1 LNGGR
6 PGRKGVI
13 LGNSDGEWIGG
24 LKSGRRSS
32 RTIQTTLWGLDYG
45 LHSFWMALD
54 DAAMHLR
61 YRTCPPLIGSPQT
74 PLRSTDTE
82 LLLLVPTLLIVMSE
96 GIRCYSVS
104 PPPLQYCG
112 SMDAEDLEF
121 ITHGRVALVGR
132 ICQVPWAHSWS
143 GRRRRNDR
151 GRALGLKR
159 STEYGCK
166 CNHFKV
172 TLWRDTVLVHF
183 VLLIN

>member
-82 LLLLVPTLLIVMSE
+82 LPLLIPTQCDKRANSMLLCIIRHPPVSWFHGPGRSGVHHSRSGGTGWSDLPSPMGTLMVWPASSE
-96 GIRCYSVS
+96 HQRACTW
-104 PPPLQYCG
+104 
-112 SMDAEDLEF
+112 AEE
-121 ITHGRVALVGR
+121 
-132 ICQVPWAHSWS
+132 
-143 GRRRRNDR
+143 
-151 GRALGLKR
+151 
-159 STEYGCK
+159 EYGVLCK

-183 VLLIN
+183 ILLIN